1 MTTKH
6 DDRPCTASEEFLR
19 LPGLFRRWEFE
30 QVIDGSD
37 EFHIKSAGAT
47 DDGTETFSAL
57 VDVGSGTAT
66 FNLRMS
72 ATPDVVDGGS
82 SPRSPRSAPA
92 RSS

>member
-37 EFHIKSAGAT
+37 EFHIEAAGAT
-47 DDGTETFSAL
+47 EDGTAL
-57 VDVGSGTAT
+57 FAVYH
-66 FNLRMS
+66 RER
-72 ATPDVVDGGS
+72 
-82 SPRSPRSAPA
+82 PRAPGA
-92 RSS
+92 VR